1 MDATSP
7 VSAIIQH
14 KGSTVWSVSPDIS
27 VLDAI
32 RELSDHNVGALPVVE
47 DGRLIGMISERDYT
61 RKVILR
67 GKASR
72 NTPVREIMSSPP
84 ITVSPSHTVEQCMR
98 IMTEH
103 RTRHL
108 PIIESGGLAG
118 IVSIGD
124 LVNWTLAAQAE
135 QIRQLKDYISGGYP
149 S

>member
-32 RELSDHNVGALPVVE
+32 REMSDHNVGALPVVE
-47 DGRLIGMISERDYT
+47 DGRLIGMVSERDYT

-118 IVSIGD
+118 LVSIGD

>member
-1 MDATSP
+1 MDTSSP
-7 VSAIIQH
+7 VSAIVQH
-14 KGSTVWSVSPDIS
+14 KGSTVWTVPPEMS

-32 RELSDHNVGALPVVE
+32 REMSAHNVGALPVVE
-47 DGRLIGMISERDYT
+47 GGRIIGMISERDYT

-72 NTPVREIMSSPP
+72 NTPVREIMSSPA
-84 ITVSPSHTVEQCMR
+84 ITVSPGHTVEQCMR
-98 IMTEH
+98 IMTEN

-108 PIIESGGLAG
+108 PIIEIGRIIG

-149 S
+149 A

>member
-1 MDATSP
+1 MDASSP
-7 VSAIIQH
+7 ISALIQH
-14 KGSTVWSVSPDIS
+14 KGSTVWSVPPDIS

-32 RELSDHNVGALPVVE
+32 REMSDHNVGALPVVE
-47 DGRLIGMISERDYT
+47 GGQLIGMVSERDYT

-84 ITVSPSHTVEQCMR
+84 ITVTPAHTVEQGMR
-98 IMTEH
+98 IMTES

-108 PIIESGGLAG
+108 PIVDGARLAG

>member
-1 MDATSP
+1 MDASSP
-7 VSAIIQH
+7 ISALIQH
-14 KGSTVWSVSPDIS
+14 KGSTVWSVPPDMS

-32 RELSDHNVGALPVVE
+32 REMSDHNVGALPVVE
-47 DGRLIGMISERDYT
+47 GGQLIGMVSERDYT

-84 ITVSPSHTVEQCMR
+84 ITVAPAHTVEQCMR
-98 IMTEH
+98 IMTES

-108 PIIESGGLAG
+108 PIVDGSRLAG

>member
-1 MDATSP
+1 MDASSP
-7 VSAIIQH
+7 ISALIQH
-14 KGSTVWSVSPDIS
+14 KGSTVWSVPPDMS

-32 RELSDHNVGALPVVE
+32 REMSDHNVGALPVLE
-47 DGRLIGMISERDYT
+47 GGRLIGMISERDYT

-84 ITVSPSHTVEQCMR
+84 ITVTPAHTVEQCMR
-98 IMTEH
+98 VMTES

-108 PIIESGGLAG
+108 PILDGERLAG

-135 QIRQLKDYISGGYP
+135 QIRQLKDYIAGGYP

>member
-1 MDATSP
+1 MDASSP
-7 VSAIIQH
+7 VSALIQH
-14 KGSTVWSVSPDIS
+14 KGSTVWSVSPDIT

-32 RELSDHNVGALPVVE
+32 RELSDHNVGAMPVVE
-47 DGRLIGMISERDYT
+47 GGKLIGMVSERDYT

-72 NTPVREIMSSPP
+72 NTPVREIMTGPP
-84 ITVSPSHTVEQCMR
+84 ITVTPAHTVEQCMR
-98 IMTEH
+98 IMTEN

-108 PIIESGGLAG
+108 PIVEADRLVG

>member
-1 MDATSP
+1 MDASSP
-7 VSAIIQH
+7 ISALIQH
-14 KGSTVWSVSPDIS
+14 KGSVVWSVPPEMS

-32 RELSDHNVGALPVVE
+32 REMSDHNVGALPVVE
-47 DGRLIGMISERDYT
+47 EGRLIGMISERDYT

-84 ITVSPSHTVEQCMR
+84 ITVTPAHTVEQCMR
-98 IMTEH
+98 IMTES

-108 PIIESGGLAG
+108 PILEGERLGG